1 MTGNDFMQAI
11 ARYRLH
17 FSFFVFVALALE
29 WQLND
34 GGRPHPLSSLGDLEH
49 PLGMGLVALGLWLR
63 SWAAGVIDKRK
74 ALATAGPYA
83 LVRHP
88 LYLGSFLIALGL
100 VEIMEDRL
108 ALAAVV
114 LVTFAIYIPTIRRE
128 ERFLAERFGAAWQ
141 RYAAGTPAFLPRRCA
156 RLVSGEW
163 CGHQWWRN
171 REWRVVV
178 RTIVVIAF
186 LEWWNGVTR
195 GG

>member
-1 MTGNDFMQAI
+1 MTGNDFMQTL

-17 FSFFVFVALALE
+17 LSFFAFIALALE
-29 WQLND
+29 WQLDD
-34 GGRPHPLSSLGDLEH
+34 GGRPHSLLSVTDLEH
-49 PLGMGLVALGLWLR
+49 LFGMGLVVLGLGLR
-63 SWAAGVIDKRK
+63 SWAAGIVNKRK

-114 LVTFAIYIPTIRRE
+114 LLTLALYIPTIRHE
-128 ERFLAERFGAAWQ
+128 ERFLAERFGDTWRA
-141 RYAAGTPAFLPRRCA
+141 YAAGTPAFLPRRWPRLA
-156 RLVSGEW
+156 RGEW
-163 CGHQWWRN
+163 RGHQWWRN
-171 REWRVVV
+171 REWRIVV
-178 RTIVVIAF
+178 RTLVVIAL
-186 LEWWNGVTR
+186 LEWWNGVTQ

>member
-1 MTGNDFMQAI
+1 MTGNDFMQTL

-17 FSFFVFVALALE
+17 FSFFVFVALVLE

-34 GGRPHPLSSLGDLEH
+34 GGRPHPLSSLTDLEH
-49 PLGMGLVALGLWLR
+49 PLGIGLVALGLWLR

-108 ALAAVV
+108 ALAVAALLTLALYV
-114 LVTFAIYIPTIRRE
+114 PTIRRE
-128 ERFLAERFGAAWQ
+128 ECFLAERFGDVWRA
-141 RYAAGTPAFLPRRCA
+141 YAASTPAFLPRAGA
-156 RLVSGEW
+156 RFAQGEW
-163 CGHQWWRN
+163 RGRRWWHN

-178 RTIVVIAF
+178 RTVIVIAL

>member
-1 MTGNDFMQAI
+1 MTSNDFMQAI

-17 FSFFVFVALALE
+17 LSFFVFIALVLE
-29 WQLND
+29 WQLDD
-34 GGRPHPLSSLGDLEH
+34 GGRAHALWSLADAEH
-49 PLGMGLVALGLWLR
+49 PFGIALVVAGLALR

-108 ALAAVV
+108 ALAVAALLTLALYV
-114 LVTFAIYIPTIRRE
+114 PTIRRE
-128 ERFLAERFGAAWQ
+128 ERFLAERFGEAW
-141 RYAAGTPAFLPRRCA
+141 RAYAASTPAFVPRVDA
-156 RLVSGEW
+156 RRSVGDWSG
-163 CGHQWWRN
+163 QRWWRN
-171 REWRVVV
+171 REWRIVV
-178 RTIVVIAF
+178 RIVAVIAL
-186 LEWWNGVTR
+186 LEWWNNVTQ